1 MPAPSPVAGEERA
14 ARQLSVQSLDSRGV
28 AVPVEAERFEATLAT
43 DVISPDDSTRW
54 RLTANGSVE
63 HFRDGGAIWIIQR
76 AGIDRAWTGG
86 STLTARVFWL
96 IGEAGTVVRTTDG
109 GESWERVTAPSQAA
123 LVAIDAQDANT
134 ATVSDA
140 TVISFRTADGG
151 ETWTQIAVPIR

>member
-63 HFRDGGAIWIIQR
+63 QFAM
-76 AGIDRAWTGG
+76 AGRSG
-86 STLTARVFWL
+86 
-96 IGEAGTVVRTTDG
+96 
-109 GESWERVTAPSQAA
+109 
-123 LVAIDAQDANT
+123 
-134 ATVSDA
+134 
-140 TVISFRTADGG
+140 
-151 ETWTQIAVPIR
+151 